1 MENLIDLH
9 KNRLYKLCLY
19 LEKQTYEADDLFQE
33 TWVKAIEKINQY
45 DSTQPFYPWLS
56 KIAVNIYRD
65 RLRRLKKEFQYA
77 IFNNEEELS
86 KYPHPNDLLN
96 EVIKRQEW
104 EIAKEALKSLDDKYK
119 LPMILTL
126 IEGHSYE
133 DTGII
138 LGIPEKTIKSRIY
151 DGRVKVKKMMEKEGI
166 THAF

>member
-1 MENLIDLH
+1 MEKLIDLH

-19 LEKQTYEADDLFQE
+19 LEKQSCEAEDLFQE

-65 RLRRLKKEFQYA
+65 RLRRFKKELQYA

-86 KYPHPNDLLN
+86 KYPHPGNLLSD
-96 EVIKRQEW
+96 VIQRQEW
-104 EIAKEALKSLDDKYK
+104 EIAKEALKGLDDKYK
-119 LPMILTL
+119 LRLILIL

-133 DTGII
+133 ETGII
-138 LGIPEKTIKSRIY
+138 LGIPEKTIKSRVY
-151 DGRVKVKKMMEKEGI
+151 DGRVKLKKVMEKEGI
-166 THAF
+166 TRGF